1 MAKPWSHSP
10 EIARA
15 VAKLEYAI
23 SDVAIMAAIA
33 SRLVEHA
40 LTTSPEVRAELTGGR
55 TNCYQISEKH
65 VAQILHCVYRTEK
78 MCEEVQE
85 AYQRAL
91 GGEG

>member
-1 MAKPWSHSP
+1 MAKPWSHTP

-15 VAKLEYAI
+15 MANLEYAI
-23 SDVAIMAAIA
+23 SDVAIMASIA

-40 LTTSPEVRAELTGGR
+40 LTTSPEVRADLTGGR
-55 TNCYQISEKH
+55 TNCYPISEEH
-65 VAQILHCVYRTEK
+65 VEQILHCVYRTQK

-91 GGEG
+91 RGEG